1 MSFVAYIIS
10 IPVAVAIGWMVWNYI
25 EGNVKLDSRM
35 KDGDVGLFDSSQYNI
50 SEVIR
55 APAGSIVEDVQT
67 SPIPMTNS
75 PNSLEGVAPGQYI
88 KQQLPDGRIALVP
101 IAMGQEVKAGHIP
114 SVHSNGHTNQQHQE
128 QKIEPEQ

>member
-35 KDGDVGLFDSSQYNI
+35 KEGDVGLFDSSQYNI

-88 KQQLPDGRIALVP
+88 KQQLPDGRIAL
-101 IAMGQEVKAGHIP
+101 IP
-114 SVHSNGHTNQQHQE
+114 VSSVSHAIKTVSPTSSMQNNLQHQE

>member
-75 PNSLEGVAPGQYI
+75 PNSLEE
-88 KQQLPDGRIALVP
+88 LPPA
-101 IAMGQEVKAGHIP
+101 
-114 SVHSNGHTNQQHQE
+114 NT
-128 QKIEPEQ
+128 

>member
-35 KDGDVGLFDSSQYNI
+35 RDGDIGLFDSSQYNI

-75 PNSLEGVAPGQYI
+75 PNSLEGVASGQYI
-88 KQQLPDGRIALVP
+88 KQQLPDGRIAL
-101 IAMGQEVKAGHIP
+101 IP
-114 SVHSNGHTNQQHQE
+114 VSSVSHAIKTVSPTSSMQNNLQHQE

>member
-35 KDGDVGLFDSSQYNI
+35 KDGDIGLFDSSQYNI

-67 SPIPMTNS
+67 SPIPMTSS

-88 KQQLPDGRIALVP
+88 KQQLPDGRIAL
-101 IAMGQEVKAGHIP
+101 IP
-114 SVHSNGHTNQQHQE
+114 VSSVSHAIKTVSPTSSMQNNLQHQE

>member
-35 KDGDVGLFDSSQYNI
+35 KEGDVGLFDSSQYNI

-88 KQQLPDGRIALVP
+88 KQQLPDGSIAL
-101 IAMGQEVKAGHIP
+101 IP
-114 SVHSNGHTNQQHQE
+114 VSSVSHAIKTVSPTSSMQNNLQHQE

>member
-88 KQQLPDGRIALVP
+88 KQQLPDGRIAL
-101 IAMGQEVKAGHIP
+101 IP
-114 SVHSNGHTNQQHQE
+114 VSSVSHAIKTVSPTSSMQNNLQHQE

>member
-35 KDGDVGLFDSSQYNI
+35 KEGDVGLFDSSQYNI

-67 SPIPMTNS
+67 SPIPMTSS

-88 KQQLPDGRIALVP
+88 KQQLPDGSIAL
-101 IAMGQEVKAGHIP
+101 IP
-114 SVHSNGHTNQQHQE
+114 VSSVSHAIKTVSPTSSMQNNLQHQE

>member
-35 KDGDVGLFDSSQYNI
+35 RDGDIGLFDSSQYNI

-88 KQQLPDGRIALVP
+88 KQQLPDGRIALIPVSSVSHP
-101 IAMGQEVKAGHIP
+101 IKTVSPTSSMQ
-114 SVHSNGHTNQQHQE
+114 NNLQHQE

>member
-25 EGNVKLDSRM
+25 DGNVKLDSRM

-88 KQQLPDGRIALVP
+88 KQQLPDGRIAL
-101 IAMGQEVKAGHIP
+101 IP
-114 SVHSNGHTNQQHQE
+114 VSSVSHAIKTVSPTSPMQNNLQHQE

>member
-25 EGNVKLDSRM
+25 EGNIKLDSRM

-88 KQQLPDGRIALVP
+88 KQQLPDGRIAL
-101 IAMGQEVKAGHIP
+101 IP
-114 SVHSNGHTNQQHQE
+114 VSSVSHAIKTVSPTSPMQNNLQHQE

>member
-10 IPVAVAIGWMVWNYI
+10 IPVAVAIVWMVWNYI

-88 KQQLPDGRIALVP
+88 KQQLPDGRIAL
-101 IAMGQEVKAGHIP
+101 IP
-114 SVHSNGHTNQQHQE
+114 VSSVSHAIKTVSPTSPMQNNLQHQE

>member
-35 KDGDVGLFDSSQYNI
+35 KDGDIGLFDSSQYNI

-67 SPIPMTNS
+67 SPVPMTNS
-75 PNSLEGVAPGQYI
+75 PNSLEELPPGQYI
-88 KQQLPDGRIALVP
+88 KQQLPDGRIAL
-101 IAMGQEVKAGHIP
+101 IP
-114 SVHSNGHTNQQHQE
+114 VSSVSHAIKTVSPTSSMQNNLQHQE

>member
-67 SPIPMTNS
+67 SPIPMTSS

-88 KQQLPDGRIALVP
+88 KQQLPDGRIAL
-101 IAMGQEVKAGHIP
+101 IP
-114 SVHSNGHTNQQHQE
+114 VSSVSHAIKTVSPTSSMQNNLQHQE

>member
-35 KDGDVGLFDSSQYNI
+35 KEGDVGLFDSSQYNI

-88 KQQLPDGRIALVP
+88 KQQLPNGRIAL
-101 IAMGQEVKAGHIP
+101 IP
-114 SVHSNGHTNQQHQE
+114 VSSVSHAIKTVSPTSSMQNNLQHQE

>member
-35 KDGDVGLFDSSQYNI
+35 KNGDIGLFDSSQYNI

-75 PNSLEGVAPGQYI
+75 PNSLEGVVPGQYI
-88 KQQLPDGRIALVP
+88 KQQLPDGRIAL
-101 IAMGQEVKAGHIP
+101 IP
-114 SVHSNGHTNQQHQE
+114 VSSVSHAIKTVSPTSSMQNNLQHQE

>member
-1 MSFVAYIIS
+1 MLRI
-10 IPVAVAIGWMVWNYI
+10 AIGWMVWNYI

-35 KDGDVGLFDSSQYNI
+35 KNGDIGLFDSSQYNI

-88 KQQLPDGRIALVP
+88 KQQLPDGRIAL
-101 IAMGQEVKAGHIP
+101 IP
-114 SVHSNGHTNQQHQE
+114 VRSVSHAIKTVSTTSSMQNNLQHQE
-128 QKIEPEQ
+128 QKIGPEQ

>member
-35 KDGDVGLFDSSQYNI
+35 RDGDIGLFDSSQYNI

-88 KQQLPDGRIALVP
+88 KQQLPDGRIAL
-101 IAMGQEVKAGHIP
+101 IP
-114 SVHSNGHTNQQHQE
+114 VSSVSHAIKTVSPTSSMQNNLQHQE

>member
-10 IPVAVAIGWMVWNYI
+10 IPVGVAIGWMVWNYI

-35 KDGDVGLFDSSQYNI
+35 KEGDVGLFDSSQYNI

-88 KQQLPDGRIALVP
+88 RQQLPDGRIAL
-101 IAMGQEVKAGHIP
+101 IP
-114 SVHSNGHTNQQHQE
+114 VSSVSHAIKTVSPTSSMQNNLQHQE

>member
-67 SPIPMTNS
+67 SPIPMTSSQNS
-75 PNSLEGVAPGQYI
+75 MEGVAPGQYI
-88 KQQLPDGRIALVP
+88 KQQLPDGRIAL
-101 IAMGQEVKAGHIP
+101 IP
-114 SVHSNGHTNQQHQE
+114 VSSVSHAIKTASPTSSMQNNLQHQE

>member
-75 PNSLEGVAPGQYI
+75 PNSLEE
-88 KQQLPDGRIALVP
+88 LPRP
-101 IAMGQEVKAGHIP
+101 IHKTAITRWKNCFNSG
-114 SVHSNGHTNQQHQE
+114 
-128 QKIEPEQ
+128 

>member
-35 KDGDVGLFDSSQYNI
+35 MEGDVGLFDSSQYNI

-88 KQQLPDGRIALVP
+88 KQQLPNGRIAL
-101 IAMGQEVKAGHIP
+101 IP
-114 SVHSNGHTNQQHQE
+114 VSSVSHAIKTVSPTSSMQNNLQHQE

>member
-35 KDGDVGLFDSSQYNI
+35 KDGDIGLFDSSQYNI

-67 SPIPMTNS
+67 SPVPMTNS
-75 PNSLEGVAPGQYI
+75 PNSLEEVAPGQYI
-88 KQQLPDGRIALVP
+88 KQQLPDGRIAL
-101 IAMGQEVKAGHIP
+101 IP
-114 SVHSNGHTNQQHQE
+114 VSSVSHAIKTVSPTSSMQNNLQHQE

>member
-75 PNSLEGVAPGQYI
+75 PNSLEGVVPGQYI
-88 KQQLPDGRIALVP
+88 KQQLPDGRIAL
-101 IAMGQEVKAGHIP
+101 IP
-114 SVHSNGHTNQQHQE
+114 VSSVSHAIKTVSPTSPMQNNLQHQE

>member
-35 KDGDVGLFDSSQYNI
+35 KEGDVGLFDSSQYNI

-75 PNSLEGVAPGQYI
+75 PNSLEGVVPGQYI
-88 KQQLPDGRIALVP
+88 KQQLPDGRIAL
-101 IAMGQEVKAGHIP
+101 IP
-114 SVHSNGHTNQQHQE
+114 VSSVSHAIKTVSPTSSMQNNLQHQE
-128 QKIEPEQ
+128 QKIEPKQ

>member
-35 KDGDVGLFDSSQYNI
+35 KNGDIGLFDSSQYNI

-88 KQQLPDGRIALVP
+88 KQQLPDGRIAL
-101 IAMGQEVKAGHIP
+101 IP
-114 SVHSNGHTNQQHQE
+114 VSSVSHAIKTVSPTSSMQNNLQHQE

>member
-35 KDGDVGLFDSSQYNI
+35 KNGDIGLFDSSQYNI

-67 SPIPMTNS
+67 SPIPMTSSQNS
-75 PNSLEGVAPGQYI
+75 MEGVAPGQYI
-88 KQQLPDGRIALVP
+88 KQQLPDGRIAL
-101 IAMGQEVKAGHIP
+101 IP
-114 SVHSNGHTNQQHQE
+114 VSSVSHAIKTASPTSSMQNNLQHQE
-128 QKIEPEQ
+128 KKIEPEQ

>member
-50 SEVIR
+50 S
-55 APAGSIVEDVQT
+55 
-67 SPIPMTNS
+67 
-75 PNSLEGVAPGQYI
+75 
-88 KQQLPDGRIALVP
+88 K
-101 IAMGQEVKAGHIP
+101 
-114 SVHSNGHTNQQHQE
+114 
-128 QKIEPEQ
+128 

>member
-35 KDGDVGLFDSSQYNI
+35 KEGDVGLFDSSQYNI

-75 PNSLEGVAPGQYI
+75 PNSLERVAPGQYI
-88 KQQLPDGRIALVP
+88 KQQLPDGRIAL
-101 IAMGQEVKAGHIP
+101 IP
-114 SVHSNGHTNQQHQE
+114 VSSVSHAIKTVSPTSSMQNNLQHQE

>member
-35 KDGDVGLFDSSQYNI
+35 KNGDIGLFDSSQYNI

-75 PNSLEGVAPGQYI
+75 PNSLEGVVPGQYI
-88 KQQLPDGRIALVP
+88 KQQLPDGRIAL
-101 IAMGQEVKAGHIP
+101 IP
-114 SVHSNGHTNQQHQE
+114 VSPVSHGIKSLVSPTSPMQNNLQHQE
-128 QKIEPEQ
+128 QKKEPEQ

>member
-88 KQQLPDGRIALVP
+88 KQQLPDGRIAL
-101 IAMGQEVKAGHIP
+101 IP
-114 SVHSNGHTNQQHQE
+114 VSSVSHAIKTVSPTSPMQNNLQHQE

>member
-35 KDGDVGLFDSSQYNI
+35 KNGDIGLFDSSQYNI

-88 KQQLPDGRIALVP
+88 KQQLTDGRIAL
-101 IAMGQEVKAGHIP
+101 IP
-114 SVHSNGHTNQQHQE
+114 VSSVSHAIKTVSPTSSMQNNLQHQE
-128 QKIEPEQ
+128 QKIGPEQ

>member
-75 PNSLEGVAPGQYI
+75 PNSLEGVVPGQYI
-88 KQQLPDGRIALVP
+88 KQQLPDGRIAL
-101 IAMGQEVKAGHIP
+101 IP
-114 SVHSNGHTNQQHQE
+114 VSSVSHAIKTVSPTSSMQNNLQHQE

>member
-35 KDGDVGLFDSSQYNI
+35 KDGDIGLFDSSQYNI

-67 SPIPMTNS
+67 SPIPMTSS
-75 PNSLEGVAPGQYI
+75 PNSLEGVASGQYI
-88 KQQLPDGRIALVP
+88 KQQLPDGRIAL
-101 IAMGQEVKAGHIP
+101 IP
-114 SVHSNGHTNQQHQE
+114 VSSVSHAIKTVSPTSSMQNNLQHQE

>member
-35 KDGDVGLFDSSQYNI
+35 KNGDIGLFDSSQYNI

-88 KQQLPDGRIALVP
+88 KQQLPDGRIAL
-101 IAMGQEVKAGHIP
+101 IP
-114 SVHSNGHTNQQHQE
+114 VSSVSHAIKTVSPTSSMQNNLQHQE
-128 QKIEPEQ
+128 QKIGPEQ

>member
-1 MSFVAYIIS
+1 M
-10 IPVAVAIGWMVWNYI
+10 
-25 EGNVKLDSRM
+25 
-35 KDGDVGLFDSSQYNI
+35 
-50 SEVIR
+50 IR

-88 KQQLPDGRIALVP
+88 KQQLPDGRIAL
-101 IAMGQEVKAGHIP
+101 IP
-114 SVHSNGHTNQQHQE
+114 VSSVSHAIKTVSPTSSMQNNLQHQE